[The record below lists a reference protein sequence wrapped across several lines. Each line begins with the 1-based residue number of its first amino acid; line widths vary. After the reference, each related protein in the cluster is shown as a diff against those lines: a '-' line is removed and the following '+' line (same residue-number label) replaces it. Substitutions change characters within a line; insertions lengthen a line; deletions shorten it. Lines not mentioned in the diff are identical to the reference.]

1 MKVGFVSL
9 GCSKNLVDSERLLA
23 IFTDRR
29 FEIEKN
35 PELCDVIFINTCGF
49 ILAAKQEAI
58 DTILEMAEY
67 KKKKLKKLIVTG
79 CFVQRY
85 YEELKKEFPEV
96 DCFIRVDDYS
106 RIGEILQDVLHM
118 DYISSDLMSR
128 VLLTPSYYGYL
139 KIAEGCNHRCAYC
152 AIPLI
157 RGNFVSEPME
167 KLLSEAQK
175 MVDAGVLELNI
186 IAQDSANYGRDLYG
200 KYMLK
205 DLLTALNELPFRWIR
220 ILYMYPD
227 EMSEELLRTMKS
239 LDKVLPYFDMPV
251 QYGSDAILR
260 RMRRPTSVQF
270 LRDKFAL
277 IHRIF
282 EGKEVLRT
290 TFMVGF
296 PGETEE
302 DFLETL
308 AFIREQ
314 RFDSLGAFTY
324 SLEEDTPA
332 YDMPNQIDE
341 AVKEERYQ
349 RLMQVQREVI
359 DEKNRE
365 RIGKVYDVLVEANE
379 PLLHRSKGRAY
390 FSAPEGVDPAVY
402 IENAGNLTIGEWI
415 SCEIV
420 ALQDY
425 DFIARIKEK

>member
-239 LDKVLPYFDMPV
+239 L
-251 QYGSDAILR
+251 
-260 RMRRPTSVQF
+260 
-270 LRDKFAL
+270 
-277 IHRIF
+277 
-282 EGKEVLRT
+282 
-290 TFMVGF
+290 
-296 PGETEE
+296 
-302 DFLETL
+302 
-308 AFIREQ
+308 
-314 RFDSLGAFTY
+314 
-324 SLEEDTPA
+324 
-332 YDMPNQIDE
+332 
-341 AVKEERYQ
+341 
-349 RLMQVQREVI
+349 
-359 DEKNRE
+359 
-365 RIGKVYDVLVEANE
+365 
-379 PLLHRSKGRAY
+379 
-390 FSAPEGVDPAVY
+390 
-402 IENAGNLTIGEWI
+402 
-415 SCEIV
+415 
-420 ALQDY
+420 
-425 DFIARIKEK
+425 